1 MYFGEKCT
9 CAILNNIIE
18 LNEKNVFFI
27 HHDQIVMYIFFAVGL
42 LPVVIIH
49 EKQILLSIVNKE
61 WILV

>member
-27 HHDQIVMYIFFAVGL
+27 HHDQIVMYIFFAV
-42 LPVVIIH
+42 
-49 EKQILLSIVNKE
+49 NY
-61 WILV
+61 